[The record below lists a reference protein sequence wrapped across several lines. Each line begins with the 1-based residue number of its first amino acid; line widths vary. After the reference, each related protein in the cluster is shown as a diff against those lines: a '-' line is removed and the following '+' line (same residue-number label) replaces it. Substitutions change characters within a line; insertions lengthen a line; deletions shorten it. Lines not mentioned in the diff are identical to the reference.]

1 MKKSRTRVTFTIY
14 FRKSGVNIPARLA
27 CVFVLTS
34 EQFGDEKL
42 CYENNP
48 EQFRETHWQKQE
60 KHERY
65 NYLKAELLKKL
76 EEL

>member
-1 MKKSRTRVTFTIY
+1 MKQYNFYGWQTADCK
-14 FRKSGVNIPARLA
+14 PADP
-27 CVFVLTS
+27 T
-34 EQFGDEKL
+34 
-42 CYENNP
+42 YENNP
-48 EQFRETHWQKQE
+48 EQFREPHWQKQE